1 MARFANLL
9 DGKMEIKEIVCISRK
24 KIIKTTT
31 DREKKIHNNYI
42 YNNIIYNYI

>member
-1 MARFANLL
+1 MALFANLL

-31 DREKKIHNNYI
+31 DRDPLIVLCLMTV
-42 YNNIIYNYI
+42 NISLVV